1 MAATAIPFFVLEIIR
16 EKAACGLSNDPKRYT
31 VFLKTS
37 HYVEFASGWKFIL
50 SYSTNEKKTGYPV
63 FFSYT
68 LAMRTTSRAII
79 TSSFVG
85 IINTLTGECG

>member
-1 MAATAIPFFVLEIIR
+1 MD
-16 EKAACGLSNDPKRYT
+16 LSNDPKRYT
-31 VFLKTS
+31 LFLKLLTPS
-37 HYVEFASGWKFIL
+37 NLLPAGNLYFPTAQM
-50 SYSTNEKKTGYPV
+50 KKDGISRL
-63 FFSYT
+63 FSYT